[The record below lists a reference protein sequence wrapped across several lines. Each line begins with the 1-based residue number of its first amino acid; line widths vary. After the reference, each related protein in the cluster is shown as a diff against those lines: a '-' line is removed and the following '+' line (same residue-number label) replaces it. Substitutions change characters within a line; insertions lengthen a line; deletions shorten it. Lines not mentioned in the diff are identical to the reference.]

1 MNLLLDKGGSEEQ
14 TETVVVSEENFQQYL
29 ESFKE
34 AKEKKRLE
42 KKKWPKIMSSVK
54 TASRGNFEWT
64 QVEDDMIALGYRK
77 YGNSPYN
84 KWNNIRNHQSTL
96 GDLTGRTAKAIRT
109 RFKTLRSFFQSHY
122 NLTGKYLYNE
132 TLVQGPLQ
140 GPLPVYHPGP
150 PAP

>member
-1 MNLLLDKGGSEEQ
+1 M
-14 TETVVVSEENFQQYL
+14 VVSEENFQQYL

-96 GDLTGRTAKAIRT
+96 GDLTGRTAKAIRQ

-122 NLTGKYLYNE
+122 NLTGKDLYNE
-132 TLVQGPLQ
+132 TLVQVPL
-140 GPLPVYHPGP
+140 YHPGP